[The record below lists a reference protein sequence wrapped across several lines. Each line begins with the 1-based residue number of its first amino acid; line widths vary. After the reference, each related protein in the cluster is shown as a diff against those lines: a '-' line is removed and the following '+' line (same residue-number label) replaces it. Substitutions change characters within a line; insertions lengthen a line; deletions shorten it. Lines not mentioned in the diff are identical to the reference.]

1 MIELRLTLDIS
12 EALKETLNELT
23 RAFHRVEVTTAP
35 APISEPIHVD
45 AVIEEA
51 PKPEAKPT
59 KKAKAAKKA
68 DPAPEPIKSEEKAEA
83 IETPASQSSTKSVEQ
98 NPAQPE
104 GQSIGDATQPP
115 KAQNDDADDEAGKG
129 ETGQIIADLTGKL
142 IARMNEE
149 NRDRGAINKN
159 LRKKCE
165 EIGLQFPTVPALIQ
179 AIGYGPAYRA
189 CIGEA

>member
-12 EALKETLNELT
+12 EALKDALT
-23 RAFHRVEVTTAP
+23 EITRSLHRVEVTTAP
-35 APISEPIHVD
+35 ASISDPIHVD
-45 AVIEEA
+45 AVIDEA
-51 PKPEAKPT
+51 PKPEAKPA

-68 DPAPEPIKSEEKAEA
+68 EPAPEPIKSEEKAEA
-83 IETPASQSSTKSVEQ
+83 IDPPPSQSSTKSVEQ
-98 NPAQPE
+98 NPAQP
-104 GQSIGDATQPP
+104 GDQGVGEATQAP

-129 ETGQIIADLTGKL
+129 ETGQVIADLTGKL

-149 NRDRGAINKN
+149 NRDRGTINKN

-179 AIGYGPAYRA
+179 AIGYEPAYRA

>member
-12 EALKETLNELT
+12 DALKEALT
-23 RAFHRVEVTTAP
+23 EITRSLHRVEVTTAP
-35 APISEPIHVD
+35 AVISEPIHVEAIID
-45 AVIEEA
+45 EA
-51 PKPEAKPT
+51 PKPEAKPA
-59 KKAKAAKKA
+59 KKTKAAKKA
-68 DPAPEPIKSEEKAEA
+68 EPAPEPVKPEEKAEV
-83 IETPASQSSTKSVEQ
+83 IDPPPSQSSTRSVEQ

-104 GQSIGDATQPP
+104 GQGIGDAEQAP
-115 KAQNDDADDEAGKG
+115 KAQNDDADDETGKG

-149 NRDRGAINKN
+149 NRDRGTINKN

>member
-12 EALKETLNELT
+12 DALKGALT
-23 RAFHRVEVTTAP
+23 EITRSLHRVEVTTTP

-45 AVIEEA
+45 AVIDEA
-51 PKPEAKPT
+51 PKPEAKPA

-68 DPAPEPIKSEEKAEA
+68 EPVPEPAKSEEKAEA
-83 IETPASQSSTKSVEQ
+83 IDPPASQSSTKSIEQ

-104 GQSIGDATQPP
+104 GQGTGEAAQPP
-115 KAQNDDADDEAGKG
+115 QAQHDNADDEAGKG
-129 ETGQIIADLTGKL
+129 ETGQVIADLTGKL

-149 NRDRGAINKN
+149 NRDRGTINKN